1 MGATVGTVSLHT
13 FFSFLFSGVP
23 DQLYTTLQ
31 AFAKDRT
38 GGPLTKTIAVANLE
52 EGLAWIEQH
61 RYAYDL
67 YFRPSLLAQ
76 APIPPSRG
84 KESDTVGAIVVW
96 SDLDIYK
103 VAVTEEEAIAFLQKG
118 VALPPPSVIVCSG
131 GGLQAYWKLTTFC
144 RDILSM
150 KGRNRWIR
158 KQLAPLGAD
167 DVSDYARV
175 LRIPETFNYKKSER
189 RPTFTRVFES
199 TRLYTLGDFGWLPP
213 PAPVVVQGYTP
224 ASVLS
229 EDFLET
235 IETQNAHI
243 ARLIFC
249 EESARQEHAPLA
261 DNGAIDNSRNDY
273 AIARGLLH
281 LGYKDE
287 DIIAVLTHAEWLSGR
302 KFRETGRMDY
312 VIRTLAKAKS
322 KGEVDVE
329 RFFKDKKFIPLQMLE
344 YLLEQGA
351 HFLMHNMEIW
361 VYDAEDG
368 VYRPSGEAYIRHEVA
383 ILLGKH
389 WKSSYAN
396 ETVTLCY
403 DTLYNDALEE
413 LRNITLPPRTPLE
426 RVWLNTRTGMV
437 NLGTGEIQG
446 HTPDV
451 RSLVQ
456 IPAYYATHVT
466 VGASPIERFVADI
479 LQADCINA
487 WWEWVGYHFLNDTR
501 FRRALMVVGER
512 LTGKSTLLNLLDR
525 FLGPS
530 NTTSYTLQSICDE
543 RFSASGL
550 VGKIANI
557 YNDLDMVEL
566 KHAGNL
572 KVFIS
577 GERVTVERKYQPA
590 YETYL
595 TAKHSYS
602 ANAFV
607 PVADPD
613 NAFVSRWLVMKTER
627 RFTEGGVGIGDTR
640 ADVAL
645 IDKLGTPENM
655 SIMLGL
661 AIDGLRRLCA
671 QEHFSVGASMQQ
683 AQDEFHASLDS
694 VFAFLVDCTERDYQS
709 FTPKQALYDAYQR
722 YCGEMSRGKLSNK
735 RFFQRLADLARDM
748 HLSQQR
754 KSIDGK
760 QVHGF
765 NGLRLL
771 PTAQVV
777 AQKKGITI
785 VRR

>member
-1 MGATVGTVSLHT
+1 MGATLETVSLHA
-13 FFSFLFSGVP
+13 FFSYLFSGVP
-23 DQLYTTLQ
+23 DQLYTTFE
-31 AFAKDRT
+31 AFAKDRAN
-38 GGPLTKTIAVANLE
+38 GPQTRAIAMTDFEAGLE
-52 EGLAWIEQH
+52 WIERQ
-61 RYAYDL
+61 RYSHDL
-67 YFRPSLLAQ
+67 YFRPSLLAH
-76 APIPPSRG
+76 PPVPPSRG
-84 KESDTVGAIVVW
+84 KESDTVGAIVLW
-96 SDLDIYK
+96 ADLDIYK
-103 VAVTEEEAIAFLQKG
+103 VHMTEEAAITVLQQG
-118 VALPPPSVIVCSG
+118 THLPPPSVIVCSG
-131 GGLQAYWKLTTFC
+131 GGLQAYWKLTHFC

-158 KQLAPLGAD
+158 KQLVSLGAD

-189 RPTFTRVFES
+189 RKTHVCVFEP
-199 TRLYTLGDFGWLPP
+199 TRHYALGDFGWLP
-213 PAPVVVQGYTP
+213 APTPVQTEHIA
-224 ASVLS
+224 ASRLS
-229 EDFLET
+229 DDFLST
-235 IETQNAHI
+235 LETQNAHI

-261 DNGAIDNSRNDY
+261 EGGAIDNSRNDF
-273 AIARGLLH
+273 AIARGLLN
-281 LGYKDE
+281 LKYAEE
-287 DIIAVLTHAEWLSGR
+287 DIVAVLTHAEWLSGR
-302 KFRETGRMDY
+302 KFRETQRMDY
-312 VIRTLAKAKS
+312 VLRTIEKAKK
-322 KGEVDVE
+322 KGEVDIE
-329 RFFKDKKFIPLQMLE
+329 RFFKDKKFIPLKMLE

-368 VYRPSGEAYIRHEVA
+368 VYRPSGEAFIRHEVA
-383 ILLGKH
+383 ILLGTR
-389 WKSSYAN
+389 WKSTYAS

-413 LRNITLPPRTPLE
+413 LRNVTLPPRTPLE
-426 RVWLNTRTGMV
+426 KLWINTRTGMI
-437 NLGTGEIQG
+437 NLSTGEVQG
-446 HTPDV
+446 HTPTL

-456 IPAYYATHVT
+456 IPVYYTSHVQMGT
-466 VGASPIERFVADI
+466 TPIERFVADI
-479 LQADCINA
+479 LHEDCVAA
-487 WWEWVGYHFLNDTR
+487 WWEWVGYHFLSDTR
-501 FRRALMVVGER
+501 FRRAFMIVGER
-512 LTGKSTLLNLLDR
+512 MTGKSTLLNLLDR

-577 GERVTVERKYQPA
+577 GERITVEKKYQPA
-590 YETYL
+590 YETYP

-602 ANAFV
+602 ANGFV

-613 NAFVSRWLVMKTER
+613 NAFVSRWLIMKAEH
-627 RFTEGGVGIGDTR
+627 RFSEGGIGVGDKR

-655 SIMLGL
+655 SVMLGL
-661 AIDGLRRLCA
+661 AMDGLRRLCA
-671 QEHFSVGASMQQ
+671 QEHFSVGSSMQL

-694 VFAFLVDCTERDYQS
+694 VFAFLVDCTERDHQS
-709 FTPKQALYDAYQR
+709 FTTKQALYDAYQR

-748 HLSQQR
+748 HLGQQR

-765 NGLRLL
+765 NGIRLL